1 MNMFKGQVALV
12 TGAGR
17 GLGRAYALWLAK
29 AGAKVVVSNRSKPG
43 RDSVA
48 EAVVEEIRAAGGEA
62 IADEN
67 AVENEQGAKEMVT
80 TAIKAF
86 GRLDILICNA
96 GVTEISPLLD
106 MDIDQLRMVMD
117 VNFYGTLLP
126 MRAALKEMSSAGY
139 GRIVV
144 TASGAAYYPI
154 PGTAAYAASKAALI
168 GLVRTTAA
176 EVADK
181 DIKINI
187 ISPIAYTPM
196 SYGHM
201 SESLGELFST
211 DNVTPVVGWLSS
223 PACDRSGTILTVG
236 GGKVSRVRIVET
248 PGQPVHERKISDI
261 WPDLESLDGARE
273 WASGMDTANGLI
285 AEFQAFQ
292 EGRIN

>member
-1 MNMFKGQVALV
+1 MEKMFEGQVALV

-29 AGAKVVVSNRSKPG
+29 AGAKVVVSNRSRPD
-43 RDSVA
+43 RESVA
-48 EAVVEEIRAAGGEA
+48 EAVAEEIRAAGGEA
-62 IADEN
+62 IADDS
-67 AVENEQGAKEMVT
+67 AVEDQQGAEKMVAA
-80 TAIKAF
+80 AIKAF

-96 GVTEISPLLD
+96 GVTQISPLMEMGID
-106 MDIDQLRMVMD
+106 QFREVMDI
-117 VNFYGTLLP
+117 NFYGTLFP
-126 MRAALKEMSSAGY
+126 MRAALQEMSRAGY
-139 GRIVV
+139 GRIIV

-154 PGTAAYAASKAALI
+154 PGTAAYAAAKSALI

-176 EVADK
+176 EVAEK

-211 DNVTPVVGWLSS
+211 DNITPVVGWLSS
-223 PACDRSGTILTVG
+223 PACDKSGAILTVG

-248 PGQPVHERKISDI
+248 PGQRVHERDMGAI

-273 WASGMDTANGLI
+273 WASGMDSANRLI
-285 AEFQAFQ
+285 AEFQASAKDA
-292 EGRIN
+292 